1 MEQTSKPPEL
11 VYWLGYIA
19 IALLAVLPL
28 AILTVRS
35 GAWQQGLGLLA
46 LSSLAAAL
54 VLAMAVILLL
64 LPRFVSWRKA
74 IALRALYC
82 IPGTLIV
89 ISMLQAGN
97 HPRIHDIT
105 TNLQDQP
112 QFTVA
117 EKRRG
122 AMSNSLQTTS
132 ETFLLQAEGYPELET
147 LILRESMEN
156 VFDQS
161 IRIATDL
168 GWEVYLQDRN
178 AGIIEAVDTTALLGF
193 QDDIVIRMRALG
205 SGTEVDLRSVSRVGV
220 GDFGANAQRIKD
232 FTQRLQAQ

>member
-1 MEQTSKPPEL
+1 MEQTSKTPAL
-11 VYWLGYIA
+11 VNWLGYIA

-35 GAWQQGLGLLA
+35 GAWQQGLVLLA

-82 IPGTLIV
+82 IPGALIV

-97 HPRIHDIT
+97 YPRIHDIT

-117 EKRRG
+117 GDRRG
-122 AMSNSLQTTS
+122 AKSNSLQTAP

-147 LILRESMEN
+147 LVLREPMES

-161 IRIATDL
+161 IKIATDL

-178 AGIIEAVDTTALLGF
+178 TGIIEAVDTTAVMGF
-193 QDDIVIRMRALG
+193 QDDIVIRLRPSAN
-205 SGTEVDLRSVSRVGV
+205 GTEVDLRSVSRVGV
-220 GDFGANAQRIKD
+220 GDFGANANRIKA
-232 FTQRLQAQ
+232 FTQRLQTH